1 MGWLQGS
8 DTVTYRAAALVDG
21 GATMIRKATPIIAL
35 AAIAVVV
42 TACGPGQGPK
52 TSAGSLFGAALG
64 GLAGSAIGKGK
75 GKLVAVAGGTF
86 LGSVIGR
93 NIGRSL
99 DRADRIYA
107 SRAVGHSL
115 EHKPSGDATVWLN
128 PDSGNTGEVMPT
140 RTYQTPTG
148 RYCREYQHTVT
159 VGGNSETAYG
169 TACRQPDGSW
179 KMQSG

>member
-1 MGWLQGS
+1 MP
-8 DTVTYRAAALVDG
+8 
-21 GATMIRKATPIIAL
+21 KNATPVIAL
-35 AAIAVVV
+35 TAIVLA
-42 TACGPGQGPK
+42 ACGPAQGPK
-52 TSAGSLFGAALG
+52 TTAGTLFGAALG
-64 GLAGSAIGKGK
+64 GLAGSAIGKGR

-107 SRAVGHSL
+107 SRAVNHSL
-115 EHKPSGDATVWLN
+115 EHKSSGDATVWRN
-128 PDSGNTGEVMPT
+128 PDSGNAGEVTPT
-140 RTYQTPTG
+140 RTYQTPVG

-159 VGGNSETAYG
+159 VGGKSETAYG

-179 KMQSG
+179 EIRPG